1 MFNKE
6 METIVEAALKEDVG
20 FGDLTTEI
28 CIAPD
33 TLAEA
38 EFIAKEPGILC
49 GSALVR
55 AVFRQV
61 EPSLKVFFNHNDGY
75 ALEAGDVIATV
86 RGRARGILTG
96 ERTALNFLQ
105 HLSGIATKT
114 RSCVDQVKG
123 MGTKIVDTRKTTPGL
138 RVLEKQAVSIG
149 GGGNHRFGLDD
160 GILIKDNHIAGA
172 GGVAAAVALAKAH
185 APHTLKVEVEVA
197 DLVQLK
203 EALEAGADI
212 IMLDNMD
219 LETMAEAVR
228 IVGGRAVTEASGN
241 MGDRD
246 LREVAGTGV
255 DLISIGALTNAVRGM
270 DISLK
275 FKDRNLQ

>member
-6 METIVEAALKEDVG
+6 IETIVEAALREDVG

-33 TLAEA
+33 ALAEA
-38 EFIAKEPGILC
+38 RFIAKEPGILC

-61 EPSLKVFFNHNDGY
+61 EPSLKVFFNYNDGY
-75 ALEAGDVIATV
+75 KLETGDEIATV

-114 RSCVDQVKG
+114 RQYADQVR
-123 MGTKIVDTRKTTPGL
+123 GTGVRIVDTRKTTPGL
-138 RVLEKQAVSIG
+138 RMLEKHAVTLG
-149 GGGNHRFGLDD
+149 GGYNHRFGLDD
-160 GILIKDNHIAGA
+160 GILIKDNHIAAA
-172 GGVAAAVALAKAH
+172 GGVSEAISLAKER
-185 APHTLKVEVEVA
+185 APHTLKIEVEVSTLEELRA
-197 DLVQLK
+197 
-203 EALEAGADI
+203 ALDAGADI
-212 IMLDNMD
+212 VMLDNMD
-219 LETMAEAVR
+219 LETMRQAVSLAAGR
-228 IVGGRAVTEASGN
+228 VIVEASGN

-246 LREVAGTGV
+246 LREVADTGV
-255 DLISIGALTNAVRGM
+255 DLISIGGLTNAVRGL

-275 FKDRNLQ
+275 FR